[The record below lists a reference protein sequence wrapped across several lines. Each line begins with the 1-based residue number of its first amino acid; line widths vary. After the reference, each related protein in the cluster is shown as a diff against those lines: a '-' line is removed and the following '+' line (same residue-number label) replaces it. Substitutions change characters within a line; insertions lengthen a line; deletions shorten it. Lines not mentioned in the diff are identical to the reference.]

1 LHSIADRM
9 IALDLGEI
17 VAIGSPTEVIQDPK
31 VVASYLG
38 ESEAVVARSGP
49 RLERS

>member
-1 LHSIADRM
+1 M

-17 VAIGSPTEVIQDPK
+17 VAVGTPQEVIRDPG

-38 ESEAVVARSGP
+38 ESEAVVARSGT
-49 RLERS
+49 RGTS

>member
-1 LHSIADRM
+1 M

-17 VAIGSPTEVIQDPK
+17 VAVGTPQDVIRDPI

-38 ESEAVVARSGP
+38 ESEAVVARSGA
-49 RLERS
+49 RGTS

>member
-1 LHSIADRM
+1 M

-17 VAIGSPTEVIQDPK
+17 VAVGTPHEVVRDPS

-49 RLERS
+49 RLE